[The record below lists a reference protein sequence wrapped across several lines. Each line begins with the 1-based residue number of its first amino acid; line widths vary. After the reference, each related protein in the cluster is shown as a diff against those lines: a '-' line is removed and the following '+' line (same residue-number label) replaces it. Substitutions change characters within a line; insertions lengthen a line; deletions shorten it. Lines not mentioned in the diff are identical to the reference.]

1 MKNIRN
7 IKMLDRLE
15 NLTLFSVLESSAE
28 HFAEKPALSL
38 IDSNPLTYAEL
49 RTQVQQLS
57 LFLYD
62 QGIIHGDRVAL
73 LSENKP
79 NWVIAYLAI
88 VTMGAVAVPI
98 LPDFHT
104 SEVQHILRHSRSK
117 AIFISERL
125 YDKLEEGHF
134 DDLDIFLMD
143 DFSVVPSQIS
153 KDRLSDMVKSG
164 EIELTKIKQA
174 ALKLSG
180 RIPSKVQE
188 QDLASIIYTSG
199 TTGHSKGVMLTH
211 KNIVFDAIATL
222 DIQAVTSTDRLLS
235 ILPLSHTY
243 ENTIGMIIPLLCGA
257 AIYYI
262 EKPPTAR
269 VLIPAME
276 KIKPTMMLTV
286 PLIIEKIFKTRILPQ
301 LTKNKLL
308 RSLYRLPPMRKQL
321 HRLAGKKLYKLF
333 GGQLHFFG
341 IGGASL
347 SPEVERF
354 LREANFPYAIGYGL
368 TETSPLIAGTSPDKT
383 RFRSTGPALPKIELK
398 IVPQNA
404 GQKDGEIWVRGEN
417 VMKGYFKDPDR
428 TQEVITSDGWLKTG
442 DLGELDKDGY
452 LYIKGRLKNMLLG
465 PSGENIYP
473 EQIESVLNESDHV
486 LESLVFQQEG
496 RLVAR
501 VHLNYERLD
510 EEFHI
515 NKLGDAQY
523 EKKIKGLL
531 EAIRQQTNERL
542 STFSRLQ
549 RMIEQPEPFE
559 KTPTQKIKRYLYIN

>member
-1 MKNIRN
+1 
-7 IKMLDRLE
+7 
-15 NLTLFSVLESSAE
+15 
-28 HFAEKPALSL
+28 
-38 IDSNPLTYAEL
+38 
-49 RTQVQQLS
+49 
-57 LFLYD
+57 
-62 QGIIHGDRVAL
+62 
-73 LSENKP
+73 
-79 NWVIAYLAI
+79 
-88 VTMGAVAVPI
+88 
-98 LPDFHT
+98 
-104 SEVQHILRHSRSK
+104 
-117 AIFISERL
+117 
-125 YDKLEEGHF
+125 
-134 DDLDIFLMD
+134 
-143 DFSVVPSQIS
+143 
-153 KDRLSDMVKSG
+153 
-164 EIELTKIKQA
+164 
-174 ALKLSG
+174 
-180 RIPSKVQE
+180 
-188 QDLASIIYTSG
+188 
-199 TTGHSKGVMLTH
+199 
-211 KNIVFDAIATL
+211 
-222 DIQAVTSTDRLLS
+222 
-235 ILPLSHTY
+235 
-243 ENTIGMIIPLLCGA
+243 
-257 AIYYI
+257 
-262 EKPPTAR
+262 
-269 VLIPAME
+269 
-276 KIKPTMMLTV
+276 
-286 PLIIEKIFKTRILPQ
+286 LIIEKIFKTRILPQ
-301 LTKNKLL
+301 LTKNKLM

-333 GGQLHFFG
+333 GGHLHFFG

-417 VMKGYFKDPDR
+417 VMKGYFKDPER

-501 VHLNYERLD
+501 IHLNYERLD

-515 NKLGDAQY
+515 NKLSDAQY
-523 EKKIKGLL
+523 EKKIRELL
-531 EAIRQQTNERL
+531 DSIRQQTNERL
-542 STFSRLQ
+542 STFSRIQ

>member
-1 MKNIRN
+1 
-7 IKMLDRLE
+7 MLDRLE

-38 IDSNPLTYAEL
+38 IDTHPMTYAEL
-49 RTQVQQLS
+49 RAQVQQLS

-98 LPDFHT
+98 LPDFHA

-134 DDLDIFLMD
+134 DDLDIFLID

-153 KDRLSDMVKSG
+153 KDRLSDMIKSG

-222 DIQAVTSTDRLLS
+222 DIQTVTSTDRLLS

-243 ENTIGMIIPLLCGA
+243 ENTIGMMIPLICGA

-301 LTKNKLL
+301 LTKNKLM

-333 GGQLHFFG
+333 GGHLHFFG

-417 VMKGYFKDPDR
+417 VMKGYFKDPER

-501 VHLNYERLD
+501 IHLNYERLD

-515 NKLGDAQY
+515 NKLSDAQY
-523 EKKIKGLL
+523 EKKIRELL
-531 EAIRQQTNERL
+531 DSIRQQTNERL

>member
-1 MKNIRN
+1 MY
-7 IKMLDRLE
+7 DRLE
-15 NLTLFSVLESSAE
+15 NLTLYSVLESSAE

-38 IDSNPLTYAEL
+38 IDSNPMTYAEL
-49 RTQVQQLS
+49 RTLVQQLS

-62 QGIIHGDRVAL
+62 KGIMHGDRVAL

-98 LPDFHT
+98 LPDFHA

-117 AIFISERL
+117 AIFLSERL

-134 DDLDIFLMD
+134 DDLDIFLVD

-153 KDRLSDMVKSG
+153 KDRLSDMIKSG

-188 QDLASIIYTSG
+188 EDLASIIYTSG

-222 DIQAVTSTDRLLS
+222 DIQTVTSTDRLLS

-276 KIKPTMMLTV
+276 EIKPTMMLTV

-301 LTKNKLL
+301 LTKNALM
-308 RSLYRLPPMRKQL
+308 RSLYGLPLMRKQL

-496 RLVAR
+496 KLVAR

-515 NKLGDAQY
+515 NKLSDAQY
-523 EKKIKGLL
+523 EKKIRDLL
-531 EAIRQQTNERL
+531 DSIRQQTNERL
-542 STFSRLQ
+542 SAFSRLH